1 MPMIRSVIFDVGNV
15 FVRWSPSEV
24 IWRTFDLEPES
35 EENLR
40 RADAMFR
47 SPIWISLNLGQLT
60 QVEAE
65 AAYQTQFGLTKDETA
80 TLFFHVMDHQEP
92 IDGTQEIVRRLK
104 QAGYRVFGLT
114 DNVHEI
120 VAHLKSRYQFWELFE
135 GAVVS
140 AEVGMIKP
148 HEAVFHHAIKT
159 YGLAASQTVF
169 LDDVQANVDGAR
181 SVGME
186 ARIATYCSA
195 ARAWSLTAYSGSR
208 GAAVDCGMRRF

>member
-1 MPMIRSVIFDVGNV
+1 MIRSVIFDVGNV

-47 SPIWISLNLGQLT
+47 SPIWMSLNLGQLT

-80 TLFFHVMDHQEP
+80 KLFFHVMDHQQP
-92 IDGTQEIVRRLK
+92 IDGTQEIARRLK

-120 VAHLKSRYQFWELFE
+120 VAHLRSRYQFWGLFD

-140 AEVGMIKP
+140 AEVGLIKP
-148 HEAVFHHAIKT
+148 HEAIFHHTMKT
-159 YGLAASQTVF
+159 YGLAPSQTVF
-169 LDDVQANVDGAR
+169 LDDVQANVNSAR
-181 SVGME
+181 SIGME
-186 ARIATYCSA
+186 ARLFTTASRCEQDL
-195 ARAWSLTAYSGSR
+195 RALGLS
-208 GAAVDCGMRRF
+208 F